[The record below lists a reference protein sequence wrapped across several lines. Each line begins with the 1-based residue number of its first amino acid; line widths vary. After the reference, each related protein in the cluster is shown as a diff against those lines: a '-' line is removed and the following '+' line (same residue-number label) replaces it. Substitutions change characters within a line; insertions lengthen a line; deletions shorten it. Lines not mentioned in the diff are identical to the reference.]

1 MLHCIVQVVLQAQAF
16 TSNAEAANFLW
27 KLVTQGN
34 AFDPGFAVMGPND
47 LRFCEEIP
55 SSFSTKTCQV
65 VWSANS
71 TQNSSTPQSDLAAS
85 SSPSSSSAINYPSSI
100 SSPASSTLTSSPS
113 SITPPQQV
121 DAVSTV
127 TITHFTTPAT
137 IAKSQASSSSPTPFT
152 TVVANGNHVCH

>member
-1 MLHCIVQVVLQAQAF
+1 MQVVLQAQAF

-55 SSFSTKTCQV
+55 SSFSTKSCQV

-71 TQNSSTPQSDLAAS
+71 TQNGSTSQSDLAAS
-85 SSPSSSSAINYPSSI
+85 SSPSSTSAINYPSSYV
-100 SSPASSTLTSSPS
+100 SSPASSTLTSSS
-113 SITPPQQV
+113 SSVTPPQQV

-127 TITHFTTPAT
+127 TITHFTTPA
-137 IAKSQASSSSPTPFT
+137 IAKSQAASSSPTPFT